1 MNRREIKE
9 QLKQKLKP
17 GRYEH
22 TLGVEYT
29 SACLAMRYD
38 YPMEKADIAGLLHD
52 CAKCLSDEEK
62 LLMCRERKI
71 PISEAEE
78 KNPGLL
84 HAKLGAS
91 LAKELYGIE
100 EEEILSAICC
110 HTTGKPA
117 MTLLEKIVFVAD
129 YIEPNREHAPS
140 LEKLRKLAFQDI
152 DQCLLLILEQTL
164 DYLKKTGAKIDPMTE
179 ETYQYYKRQEVT
191 L

>member
-29 SACLAMRYD
+29 SACLAMRYG

-117 MTLLEKIVFVAD
+117 MTLLEKIVFIAD

-140 LEKLRKLAFQDI
+140 LEKLRELAFQDL
-152 DQCLLLILEQTL
+152 DRCLILILEQTL
-164 DYLKKTGAKIDPMTE
+164 DYLNKTGADIDPMTE

-191 L
+191 V